1 MPSSCIRTV
10 VNPETGKTERYF
22 DADDEVYQAL
32 KCDEDKELKITD
44 NTVELRIS
52 EHVDGINALLN
63 ILCFQV
69 GLSPGSL
76 SFDKAGGVKTA
87 TEVVSEENKTAVTIR
102 CQKNLLVE
110 FIEEMCRA
118 VLRLAMITGEVP
130 HGDFEVTVAFKDSVV
145 IDDNT
150 LIQNNINLVT
160 TGLKSKVSAIMEVMK
175 CDEEAAKRELE
186 KINAESAVLGVS
198 DGEGFAP
205 LGSDNADDTAGT
217 DDIIDSAEEAAGKT
231 LNGAQTQSL
240 IAVMAQYQSGALSL
254 GQAINV
260 ISVAIGVS
268 KEEAKKIL
276 EGAE

>member
-10 VNPETGKTERYF
+10 VNPETGKTEQYF
-22 DADDEVYQAL
+22 DADGEVYQAL
-32 KCDEDKELKITD
+32 KCDEDKDLKITD

-118 VLRLAMITGEVP
+118 VLRLAMITNEVP
-130 HGDFEVTVAFKDSVV
+130 QGDFEVTVAFKDSVV

-150 LIQNNINLVT
+150 LIQNNIDLVT
-160 TGLKSKVSAIMEVMK
+160 AGLKSKISAIMEVMK
-175 CDEEAAKRELE
+175 CDE
-186 KINAESAVLGVS
+186 
-198 DGEGFAP
+198 
-205 LGSDNADDTAGT
+205 
-217 DDIIDSAEEAAGKT
+217 
-231 LNGAQTQSL
+231 
-240 IAVMAQYQSGALSL
+240 
-254 GQAINV
+254 
-260 ISVAIGVS
+260 
-268 KEEAKKIL
+268 
-276 EGAE
+276 